1 MHGPLPGNTQVKQWY
16 SGTAAKKKKGTAIL
30 DPVFAYMHKLNVEAL
45 VAVLKR
51 AKIKNVKGKKGELE
65 ARLKQKYKK
74 KGALAKFLKVDR
86 YLKPGV

>member
-1 MHGPLPGNTQVKQWY
+1 MSKNE
-16 SGTAAKKKKGTAIL
+16 S
-30 DPVFAYMHKLNVEAL
+30 
-45 VAVLKR
+45 
-51 AKIKNVKGKKGELE
+51 KNVKGKKGELE